1 MIRGAIVNT
10 PLGMLAQNLRD
21 RWALYRAIGNS
32 LETLGTLANDSLAR
46 HLLERLCL
54 DGRVF
59 IDVGAH
65 IGSVIDGVRR
75 HSRPERIIAI
85 EAIPA
90 KAEALRRRFPDVT
103 VHCTAVGDMSG
114 EISFFID
121 EKRTGYSSLDPA
133 LGNRTASVREI
144 VVPINTLDGIAAHGN
159 VDMIKI
165 DVEGAELG
173 VLRGAEAMV
182 AASRPTVMFE
192 SGSDEMKAFPKT
204 ALWEWLDSHD
214 YCVVQPNRVAH
225 NDAGMTCETFLE
237 SHLYPRRTTNYF
249 GIARERRNEVRD
261 RARHILKLR

>member
-1 MIRGAIVNT
+1 MIKGAIVNT

-21 RWALYRAIGNS
+21 RLALHRAVGNS
-32 LETLGTLANDSLAR
+32 LETLGTMANDSLAR

-75 HSRPERIIAI
+75 YSRPEHIIAI

-90 KAEALRRRFPDVT
+90 KAAALRRRFPDVS
-103 VHCTAVGDMSG
+103 VHCTAVGDVSG
-114 EISFFID
+114 ETSFFID
-121 EKRTGYSSLDPA
+121 EKRTGYSSLDPS
-133 LGNRTASVREI
+133 LGGRAPSVREI
-144 VVPINTLDGIAAHGN
+144 VVPIEPLDSLTPHGN
-159 VDMIKI
+159 IDLIKI

-173 VLRGAEAMV
+173 VMRGAEAIV

-192 SGSDEMKAFPKT
+192 SGADEMQAFPKT
-204 ALWEWLDSHD
+204 ALWEWFDARD

-225 NDAGMTCETFLE
+225 YDDGMGSETFLE

-249 GIARERRNEVRD
+249 GIARERRDEVRS
-261 RARHILKLR
+261 RARHILGLR